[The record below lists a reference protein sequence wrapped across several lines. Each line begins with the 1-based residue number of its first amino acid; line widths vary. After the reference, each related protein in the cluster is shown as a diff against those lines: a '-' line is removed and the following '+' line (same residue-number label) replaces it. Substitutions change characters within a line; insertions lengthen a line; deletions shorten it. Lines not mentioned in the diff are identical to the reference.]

1 MLSDMLSRY
10 FREKKKTNTLASASL
25 NDFRNYLQTFTN
37 NIFNNLDAL
46 VEFMKDKKVIREF
59 EYYRGIIDE
68 FGVLA
73 NIKDILEL
81 INLELDPSKTND
93 DYFKRIELYM
103 SEKHQQSNHESIT
116 RLLRTNDKEDVKI
129 AYNAKEIVDDYIRYA
144 IKKYGSVDNAARYL
158 LNYLNANDICGI
170 TRDIVPPYKE
180 GFRFLF
186 QKYVSRNKL
195 YTIVNG
201 DAINYMNSLA
211 QKKDNSINTLKL
223 FRDACKATVRKYGYM
238 QLISAL
244 YNGINGDY
252 SSFTNDGDKMLRENM
267 MKYIDQNTFKKYA
280 TAMLAELFNNEQKQ
294 NNQKNR

>member
-1 MLSDMLSRY
+1 MKIKKLIISEKGKRLLKSLSCTGCAVLLAGSLSACSLPPTSEIDFEQDNNHSYHYDMGANHVSVSYSTIVDEDIEELPSSITDVSMFNCHFVTSLS
-10 FREKKKTNTLASASL
+10 TLPDTCPDLS
-25 NDFRNYLQTFTN
+25 Y
-37 NIFNNLDAL
+37 
-46 VEFMKDKKVIREF
+46 
-59 EYYRGIIDE
+59 
-68 FGVLA
+68 
-73 NIKDILEL
+73 
-81 INLELDPSKTND
+81 LELDTCS
-93 DYFKRIELYM
+93 
-103 SEKHQQSNHESIT
+103 SIT
-116 RLLRTNDKEDVKI
+116 DLSFIYRLSSLKTVI
-129 AYNAKEIVDDYIRYA
+129 
-144 IKKYGSVDNAARYL
+144 L
-158 LNYLNANDICGI
+158 NDICGI

-280 TAMLAELFNNEQKQ
+280 TAMLSELFNNEQNQ